1 MEGKCYVTQVIFI
14 NLQTMMISEKVL
26 FTYCSPK
33 FTSKML
39 MRLLTLNKIVAN
51 EIEKFTKNRHG
62 LIWLLGASFIGL

>member
-1 MEGKCYVTQVIFI
+1 MEGKCDVTQVIFI
-14 NLQTMMISEKVL
+14 NLQTMISEKVL

-33 FTSKML
+33 FTFKML
-39 MRLLTLNKIVAN
+39 MCLLTLNKIVAN